1 MNTKTVKNNIPK
13 RLYSVKEAGLYLG
26 RSAWTVAEMVR
37 TGKIKYLKD
46 GKRIFLDIEDINSW
60 VESNKIQN
68 LD

>member
-1 MNTKTVKNNIPK
+1 
-13 RLYSVKEAGLYLG
+13 VKEAGLYLG